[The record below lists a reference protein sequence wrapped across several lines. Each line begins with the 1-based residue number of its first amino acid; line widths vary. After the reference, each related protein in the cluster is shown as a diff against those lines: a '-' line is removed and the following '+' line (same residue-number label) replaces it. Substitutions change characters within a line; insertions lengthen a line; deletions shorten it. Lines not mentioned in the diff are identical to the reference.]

1 MIPLADDEHLI
12 TSESGSEEDP
22 LTGRTIIIIIIIII
36 VADRGL
42 ARHRGAGCFGTDLCM
57 LDRSA
62 ANVARRVAKN
72 VVTAGAAEKVE
83 VQVGYT
89 IGVASRLSLLVEM
102 FGTEKVPLPMIRALV
117 EEQFDPRAAAGW
129 V

>member
-12 TSESGSEEDP
+12 TSESVSEEDP
-22 LTGRTIIIIIIIII
+22 LTGRTIIIIIIV

-42 ARHRGAGCFGTDLCM
+42 AGHRGGGCFGTDLCM

-62 ANVARRVAKN
+62 ANVACRVAKN
-72 VVTAGAAEKVE
+72 VVTAEAAEKVE

-102 FGTEKVPLPMIRALV
+102 FGTEKVPLPTIRALV
-117 EEQFDPRAAAGW
+117 EEQFDLRAAARW